1 MTALPAIQCKRVP
14 AIFPIGFVAAPDRV
28 IVQIQELRNRLARFA
43 VVEQE
48 DRIRAT
54 GDTVVL
60 ALTPHASLKLETL
73 CWGEKTGADYQHS

>member
-1 MTALPAIQCKRVP
+1 
-14 AIFPIGFVAAPDRV
+14 
-28 IVQIQELRNRLARFA
+28 LARFA

-73 CWGEKTGADYQHS
+73 CWGKKTGADHRYT